1 MYRERVI
8 DIEAWNDFE
17 QAMNI
22 LDAIL
27 VIRGGGGVPSQAVVL
42 ASQTLPLIVHD
53 TWLRVIVRARAI
65 RHYVQTQ
72 QLMLY
77 TLLSHAYSFISRA
90 ARSFRYQLIVCINN
104 VNQAIQVMFW
114 NLWTFIFVHSLVA
127 VRSAVNA

>member
-8 DIEAWNDFE
+8 DTEAWNDFE
-17 QAMNI
+17 QAMDA

-42 ASQTLPLIVHD
+42 VSQTLPPTVHD
-53 TWLRVIVRARAI
+53 ARLQVIVTARAI

-77 TLLSHAYSFISRA
+77 TLLSHA
-90 ARSFRYQLIVCINN
+90 
-104 VNQAIQVMFW
+104 
-114 NLWTFIFVHSLVA
+114 
-127 VRSAVNA
+127 